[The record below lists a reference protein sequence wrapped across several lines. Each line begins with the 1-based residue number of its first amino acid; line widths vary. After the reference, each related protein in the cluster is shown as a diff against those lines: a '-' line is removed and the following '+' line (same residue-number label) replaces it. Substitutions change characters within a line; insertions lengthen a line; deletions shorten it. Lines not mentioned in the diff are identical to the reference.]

1 MTRSREA
8 GRAEF
13 VVLALVALGFGAV
26 FLWALVLH
34 PPAPAR
40 RTTDRATTVTTA
52 DPFSPRPDPA
62 QVLGC
67 LPRLRRYARVLRRNR
82 EELERQ
88 LTSLS
93 ATATGAAMVHDLVSA
108 TRKQATFKPSELV
121 MREIL
126 CIASALMDETFPP
139 DLSCSDSEAD
149 DQTT

>member
-1 MTRSREA
+1 MDASTPHSELTPYQKDA
-8 GRAEF
+8 IGK
-13 VVLALVALGFGAV
+13 VAHLRQEVASFRQDWPQ
-26 FLWALVLH
+26 LNSSDLL
-34 PPAPAR
+34 PPI
-40 RTTDRATTVTTA
+40 TW
-52 DPFSPRPDPA
+52 S
-62 QVLGC
+62 
-67 LPRLRRYARVLRRNR
+67 
-82 EELERQ
+82 ELERQ

-93 ATATGAAMVHDLVSA
+93 ATAAGAAMVHDLVSA